1 LFQSGGTAKLEHAV
15 ISIRAVLLLA
25 VIKVLQDRNG
35 PALLNEEGCRI
46 TRLSNLE
53 KSPWGPS
60 LLKSRRLINE
70 NHCLYGYQKFTET
83 SPILFPALLPSHQ
96 REVGEGKELSLF
108 ASLLHNFN
116 TTIKLTDWC
125 STLSFLY
132 LMG

>member
-1 LFQSGGTAKLEHAV
+1 MLPLT
-15 ISIRAVLLLA
+15 
-25 VIKVLQDRNG
+25 VIKVLQDRHG

-83 SPILFPALLPSHQ
+83 SSILFPALLLSHQ
-96 REVGEGKELSLF
+96 GEVGEGKELSLF
-108 ASLLHNFN
+108 PNKLNTCNFN
-116 TTIKLTDWC
+116 APIKLTTDVAHFRSC
-125 STLSFLY
+125 S
-132 LMG
+132 